1 MHPKTKISLKT
12 KTFPCSSSPLRN
24 RHHTKLFKTSQMRH
38 CKLFILHLVK
48 RQTFVENYFL
58 RCILESFILRC
69 KNWPCLRLFYARFKL
84 RHENQF
90 KFEANKKSHNNL
102 HKFDI
107 RCWFFHVTA
116 NVGFFCE
123 ICMPTFFVFL
133 LRVSQ
138 KKQSRLT
145 NTNWLQLKIT

>member
-1 MHPKTKISLKT
+1 
-12 KTFPCSSSPLRN
+12 
-24 RHHTKLFKTSQMRH
+24 MRH

-123 ICMPTFFVFL
+123 ICMPTFLCFCWMWAKKSNQGWRIPIDYNLKSRRWRCCFKIHHFL
-133 LRVSQ
+133 I
-138 KKQSRLT
+138 
-145 NTNWLQLKIT
+145 NHPH